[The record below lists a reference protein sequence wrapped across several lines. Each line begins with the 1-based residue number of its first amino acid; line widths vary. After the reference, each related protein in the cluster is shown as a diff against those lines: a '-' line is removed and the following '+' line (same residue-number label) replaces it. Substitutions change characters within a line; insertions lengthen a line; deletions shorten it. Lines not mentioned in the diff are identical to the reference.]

1 LTELTSCECAR
12 IWLLEGDTRLFVA
25 REKLRH
31 QTPKKTP
38 NYPLTL
44 DAADIP
50 FLQRILG
57 SQKSIL
63 LADTKQE
70 ADWQIFKGHTHLRS
84 WLCVPLVASQRSLG
98 LLSVGHAEPD
108 SFAR

>member
-1 LTELTSCECAR
+1 MRFLPVACLSLGRDPAVPAAEFMAIFDKVKLGPETQHKR
-12 IWLLEGDTRLFVA
+12 LLEGDTRLFVA

-50 FLQRILG
+50 SHEPQ
-57 SQKSIL
+57 
-63 LADTKQE
+63 
-70 ADWQIFKGHTHLRS
+70 
-84 WLCVPLVASQRSLG
+84 
-98 LLSVGHAEPD
+98 LSN
-108 SFAR
+108 